1 MKSRLF
7 LLLKLFLLTIIF
19 FVLQKPLFML
29 YNIVESPSES
39 NLLTDIFAVMYHGLS
54 LDSTIAGYTLI
65 LPSLLIWATWWT
77 EKTSVIRPLSVV
89 LQVYYVVL
97 SLLFSIVFIVDT
109 VLYSFW
115 KFKLDATIFIY
126 TDKPGDAIASV
137 SVLFLLCG
145 LFVAVLLACFYGMSY
160 VKLIHSQRISVD
172 SHKKFSWLVMVPVI
186 VLLVFMIRGGVG
198 KGTSNVTR
206 AYYSESKF
214 LNHASVN
221 PIFNLLYSMM
231 HQQDFASEY
240 QYFDEPT
247 RNSLIHNIYQTES
260 IETDTLFSSTRPN
273 IVLVV
278 WEGCGASMV
287 GAVGGNP
294 EVTPCLNRMASEG
307 ILFSNCQSNSF
318 RTDRGLVSI
327 LSGWLGF
334 PAVSLM
340 KLPEKCESLPGL
352 AKSLRAIG
360 YHTDFWYGGDI
371 SFTNMGGYMLQ
382 NGFQKTY
389 SEKDFSRSE
398 IFSEWGV
405 ADGTLFN
412 RVLDDISKRSES
424 VQPYFT
430 AILTLTSHEPWLTPT
445 KYLDAEVENSFAYT
459 DACLGKF
466 VEGLKDLPQWDNT
479 LVVVLPDH
487 GVVSREGQGHTSPDV
502 VHVPIVMYGGVVKEP
517 RKIDM
522 LMNQSDLPATLLG
535 QLRVSH
541 DDFIFSRDILSKSYV
556 YPTAIHCSHDEFAFY
571 DSTGVS
577 VYEFATD
584 KIIGGSGDG
593 YSIARADKGKAIL
606 QTLFLDAAGR

>member
-1 MKSRLF
+1 MKPRII
-7 LLLKLFLLTIIF
+7 LLLKLFLLTMFFFVMQKPF
-19 FVLQKPLFML
+19 FVL
-29 YNIVESPSES
+29 YNIADFPSES
-39 NLLTDIFAVMYHGLS
+39 NLLTDIFSVMYHGIF
-54 LDSTIAGYTLI
+54 LDSTVVAYTLI
-65 LPSLLIWATWWT
+65 VPSLILLATWWT
-77 EKTSVIRPLSVV
+77 KKASVIRLVSTV
-89 LQVYYVVL
+89 LQVYYIVL
-97 SLLFSIVFIVDT
+97 SILFGIIFVVDT

-115 KFKLDATIFIY
+115 NFKLDATIFIY
-126 TDKPGDAIASV
+126 TDKPSDAMASV
-137 SVLFLLCG
+137 SVLFLIGGILITILIALIYSMC
-145 LFVAVLLACFYGMSY
+145 Y
-160 VKLIHSQRISVD
+160 VKLIRRHRISVD
-172 SHKKFSWLVMVPVI
+172 SHKMFSWLVMIPVV
-186 VLLVFMIRGGVG
+186 VLLIFMIRGGVG

-214 LNHASVN
+214 LNHSAVN

-231 HQQDFASEY
+231 HQQDFASEC

-247 RNSLIHNIYQTES
+247 RANLIHNIYNTKS
-260 IETDTLFSSTRPN
+260 IDTDTLFTSTRPN
-273 IVLVV
+273 IVLVI

-287 GAVGGNP
+287 GAVGGNS

-318 RTDRGLVSI
+318 RTDRGLVCI

-352 AKSLRAIG
+352 AKSLRAYG

-371 SFTNMGGYMLQ
+371 SFTNMGGFMLQ
-382 NGFQKTY
+382 NGFQKIY
-389 SEKDFSRSE
+389 SERDFSRSE

-405 ADGTLFN
+405 ADGTLFDK
-412 RVLDDISKRSES
+412 VLDDISKRTEPS
-424 VQPYFT
+424 QPYFT

-445 KYLDAEVENSFAYT
+445 KYLNAEIENSFAYT
-459 DACLGKF
+459 DACLGTF
-466 VEGLKDLPQWDNT
+466 VEGLKKLPQWENT
-479 LVVVLPDH
+479 LVIVLPDH

-502 VHVPIVMYGGVVKEP
+502 VHVPIVMYGGAIKEP
-517 RKIDM
+517 RKIDV

-535 QLRVSH
+535 QLRIPH
-541 DDFIFSRDILSKSYV
+541 DDFIFSRDILSRSYV

-584 KIIGGSGDG
+584 KIMGDSSKEC
-593 YSIARADKGKAIL
+593 SIARADKGKAIL
-606 QTLFLDAAGR
+606 QTLFQDAASR

>member
-1 MKSRLF
+1 MF
-7 LLLKLFLLTIIF
+7 F
-19 FVLQKPLFML
+19 FVLQKPFFML
-29 YNIVESPSES
+29 YNAVDFPPNS
-39 NLLTDIFAVMYHGLS
+39 NLLVDVLSVMYHGMP
-54 LDSTIAGYTLI
+54 LDSTVVAYTLTVPCLI
-65 LPSLLIWATWWT
+65 LLATWWI
-77 EKTSVIRPLSVV
+77 EDASVIRSVSMGF
-89 LQVYYVVL
+89 QVYYVVL
-97 SLLFSIVFIVDT
+97 SVLFSIVFILDT

-137 SVLFLLCG
+137 SVLFLISG
-145 LFVAVLLACFYGMSY
+145 LLVAVLLACAYGLSY
-160 VKLIHSQRISVD
+160 VKLIRCQHMSDD
-172 SHKKFSWLVMVPVI
+172 SHKMVSWLVMIPVI
-186 VLLVFMIRGGVG
+186 VLLVFMIRGGIG

-214 LNHASVN
+214 LNHAAVN

-231 HQQDFASEY
+231 HQQDFASEC
-240 QYFDEPT
+240 QYFDEST
-247 RNSLIHNIYQTES
+247 RKDLIHNIYNTNS
-260 IETDTLFSSTRPN
+260 IDTDTLFSSVRPN

-352 AKSLRAIG
+352 AKSLRTVG

-382 NGFQKTY
+382 NGFQKTF
-389 SEKDFSRSE
+389 SERDFSRSE

-405 ADGTLFN
+405 ADGTLFD
-412 RVLDDISKRSES
+412 RVLDDISKRSGTA
-424 VQPYFT
+424 QPYFT
-430 AILTLTSHEPWLTPT
+430 TILTLTSHEPWQTPT
-445 KYLDAEVENSFAYT
+445 KYLDAEIENSFAYT

-466 VEGLKDLPQWDNT
+466 VEGLKHLPQWENT

-487 GVVSREGQGHTSPDV
+487 GVVSHEGQGHTTPEV
-502 VHVPIVMYGGVVKEP
+502 VHVPVVMYGGVVKEP
-517 RKIDM
+517 CKIVV

-535 QLRVSH
+535 QLRVPH
-541 DDFIFSRDILSKSYV
+541 DDFIFSRDVLSSSYV

-584 KIIGGSGDG
+584 KIISCSGSEQ
-593 YSIARADKGKAIL
+593 SVARAKKGKAVL
-606 QTLFLDAAGR
+606 QTLFLDASKR